1 MITLELEALQPMTQ
15 SVFRMS
21 LFPPGEIFSWVV
33 RFYQSFYTW
42 AFPMPFYTL
51 SFISFVPIDIDE
63 KLIQDKKLEL

>member
-1 MITLELEALQPMTQ
+1 MVTLELEALHPMTH

-21 LFPPGEIFSWVV
+21 MSPPVALT

-42 AFPMPFYTL
+42 AFPMPFHTL